1 MNDIEKLNLE
11 LANVRLEK
19 RLCAA
24 NLIIG
29 LHGIPKM
36 CSQCRW
42 EKMNWRGS
50 GFYCSMLNIPSGNDK
65 RAEKCPYDVFE
76 GKA

>member
-1 MNDIEKLNLE
+1 MNDCESCVEYHYQREQLKKQLF
-11 LANVRLEK
+11 
-19 RLCAA
+19 AA

-29 LHGIPKM
+29 LHGAPKM

-42 EKMNWRGS
+42 ESRD
-50 GFYCSMLNIPSGNDK
+50 FFCSILNIPSGNDK

>member
-1 MNDIEKLNLE
+1 MNEREESNFE
-11 LANVRLEK
+11 LAVRLEK

-36 CSQCRW
+36 CSQCKW
-42 EKMNWRGS
+42 ETRD
-50 GFYCSMLNIPSGNDK
+50 FFCSILNIPSGNDK

-76 GKA
+76 GKE